1 MGSPAHAVAPSI
13 ADAHTDEALC
23 RSADGVE
30 QPDSYGLLY
39 PAGSDA
45 DLRFRLMR
53 RLVVSARRWR
63 GHIDQKLRRIGQTQ
77 SRWETLL
84 CIAMHPG
91 TTQGELARLISVE
104 DSTVARMLSGLEQ
117 DGEIQRLVSPED
129 RRQRSVA
136 VTPQGEK
143 SLAALQLIVDMLRDN
158 VLQDLD
164 RTELEVGLR
173 ILNKL
178 LARLETP

>member
-1 MGSPAHAVAPSI
+1 MAPAGRAERAT
-13 ADAHTDEALC
+13 ADAGVDESLAL
-23 RSADGVE
+23 SADGVE
-30 QPDSYGLLY
+30 RPDSYDVLY
-39 PAGSDA
+39 PTGSDE

-63 GHIDQKLRRIGQTQ
+63 GHIDQRLRRIGQTQ

-84 CIAMHPG
+84 CIALHPG
-91 TTQGELARLISVE
+91 TTQSELARLVSVE
-104 DSTVARMLSGLEQ
+104 DSTVARMLGGLEQ
-117 DGEIQRLVSPED
+117 DGEIQRLVSAED

-136 VTPQGEK
+136 ITPQGEK

-164 RTELEVGLR
+164 REELETGLR

>member
-1 MGSPAHAVAPSI
+1 M
-13 ADAHTDEALC
+13 
-23 RSADGVE
+23 E
-30 QPDSYGLLY
+30 QPASYAALY
-39 PAGSDA
+39 PPGSDE

-63 GHIDQKLRRIGQTQ
+63 GHVDQRLRRIGQTQ

-84 CIAMHPG
+84 CIAIHPG
-91 TTQGELARLISVE
+91 TTQGELARLVSVE

-117 DGEIQRLVSPED
+117 DGEIRRIVSPED
-129 RRQRSVA
+129 RRQRSVQ
-136 VTPQGEK
+136 VTEQGER
-143 SLAALQLIVDMLRDN
+143 SLAALQLIVDLLRDN

-164 RTELEVGLR
+164 RAELETGLR
-173 ILNKL
+173 ILDKL

>member
-1 MGSPAHAVAPSI
+1 MTQSI
-13 ADAHTDEALC
+13 GDALV

-30 QPDSYGLLY
+30 RPDSYGVLY

-53 RLVVSARRWR
+53 RLVVSTRRWR
-63 GHIDQKLRRIGQTQ
+63 GHVDQRLRRIGQTQ

-84 CIAMHPG
+84 CIALHPG
-91 TTQGELARLISVE
+91 TTQSELARLVSVE
-104 DSTVARMLSGLEQ
+104 DSTVARMLVGLEH
-117 DGEIQRLVSPED
+117 DGEIQRVVSAED
-129 RRQRSVA
+129 RRQRSVV

-164 RTELEVGLR
+164 REELETGLR

-178 LARLETP
+178 LARLEAS